1 MATSAHGSLILGL
14 RRWASCWDDAG
25 GMPGC
30 PSSCSPLQTCGD
42 EEETLFTVEMV
53 SMVRQ
58 PALTLMPAL
67 PAGSARSAR
76 SAHPPAG
83 WSRPPRRQGCS
94 AQEPLVY
101 SPALQSQT
109 IKEEKQLHRH
119 SRRNGFMCKS
129 AAFKIS
135 LSMKVHL

>member
-1 MATSAHGSLILGL
+1 MAAL
-14 RRWASCWDDAG
+14 
-25 GMPGC
+25 
-30 PSSCSPLQTCGD
+30 
-42 EEETLFTVEMV
+42 
-53 SMVRQ
+53 
-58 PALTLMPAL
+58 PALPTL

-76 SAHPPAG
+76 RVVSAAVQAVLLHA
-83 WSRPPRRQGCS
+83 W
-94 AQEPLVY
+94 EPLVY

-119 SRRNGFMCKS
+119 LPRNGFMCKS